1 MKTVKQTEKEKN
13 KKRNY
18 IILLLL
24 LLLILFSYWVGYRIG
39 RIGYI
44 DEETNPVFQEYVKS
58 ILVTDETIEIVQNE
72 ELNIFKNEKF
82 NNEAIIA
89 PKSKGTYKFYI
100 ENIADENVSYDIIFT
115 DEMSNKINMKYRLKL
130 DNVYIRGNENEYV
143 DIEKLSVDDITVL
156 KNSVNIFIL
165 EWYWED
171 DDKNDT
177 YVGSIKNDEYYKLN
191 LKINAKT
198 LE

>member
-1 MKTVKQTEKEKN
+1 MNKIKQTPKEK
-13 KKRNY
+13 KQKRNY

-24 LLLILFSYWVGYRIG
+24 LLLILFAYWVGYRIG
-39 RIGYI
+39 RIGYN
-44 DEETNPVFQEYVKS
+44 DKETTPVFDEYVKS
-58 ILVTDETIEIVQNE
+58 ILVTDETINIEHDE
-72 ELNIFKNEKF
+72 ELNIFNNVKF
-82 NNEAIIA
+82 DNEAIIA

-100 ENIADENVSYDIIFT
+100 ENIADDNVSYDISFT
-115 DEMSNKINMKYRLKL
+115 DEMSNKINMKYKLKL
-130 DNVYIRGNENEYV
+130 DNVYIRGNEKEYV
-143 DIEKLSVDDITVL
+143 GIDKLSVKDITVL

-177 YVGSIKNDEYYKLN
+177 YVGSLKSDEYYKLN
-191 LKINAKT
+191 LRINAKT